1 MCLLSFIDGDF
12 AQNLLRGKAL
22 FQNISEQNASSEVNT
37 TSGATISIGT
47 ASMAANM
54 TATSLL
60 TAVGSKILAKSCYWA
75 STVDMLITCTD
86 DTVRLHKDAIAQ
98 NLARKGIQRLE
109 LA

>member
-1 MCLLSFIDGDF
+1 MHPVRSI
-12 AQNLLRGKAL
+12 
-22 FQNISEQNASSEVNT
+22 NT
-37 TSGATISIGT
+37 TSGANISIET